1 MNVYAIPVA
10 LMLVSAAFIP
20 QGFATPH
27 SVAPTCC
34 TTFVNKPIPR
44 QLLKGYIEVINS
56 RCPRKAVIFKTKL
69 GKEICAKPH
78 EKHTRLDGRKLYLN
92 LEASMCK
99 KILKVSRNKKRRKIV

>member
-78 EKHTRLDGRKLYLN
+78 EKWVQDSMDHLN
-92 LEASMCK
+92 KMNSK
-99 KILKVSRNKKRRKIV
+99 GHNYR